1 MKRTSL
7 SPSPSA
13 NFVGIGGRLKGNRIG
28 DIPANIL
35 TLSGFLV
42 GTAHYLYLDP
52 HIRVNKMNI
61 AAILVAGRA
70 TGRQAKAW
78 LFKDVVLYPAMGF
91 IGLITLWW
99 IIATFRSELM
109 PNPWQALTSNLDYIL
124 HPFYRRGPGNLGIG
138 WLLLASLRR
147 VLIGFLLGALVA
159 IPVGFLIGL
168 SRPAML
174 ILNPI
179 IQILRPVSP
188 LAWLPISLA
197 MFGVAE
203 PSAIFVIF
211 ITSLWS
217 TMINTALGVGS
228 VPKDYIDVARV
239 LEMPKYRQIL
249 KIILPASLP
258 YIFTGL
264 RLSLGIAWLVIVA
277 VEMLTGGV
285 GIGFFLWD
293 EWNRLNLSSVF
304 LAVIVIGVTGLIL
317 DYLIS
322 RLQVLVTHRPAKPG
336 S

>member
-1 MKRTSL
+1 MNL
-7 SPSPSA
+7 A
-13 NFVGIGGRLKGNRIG
+13 IF
-28 DIPANIL
+28 
-35 TLSGFLV
+35 TL
-42 GTAHYLYLDP
+42 
-52 HIRVNKMNI
+52 
-61 AAILVAGRA
+61 AAQAGW
-70 TGRQAKAW
+70 KK
-78 LFKDVVLYPAMGF
+78 FKPIVLRDVVLFPALGF
-91 IGLITLWW
+91 LGLITLWW

-109 PNPWQALTSNLDYIL
+109 PTPLEALTSNLHYIL
-124 HPFYRRGPGNLGIG
+124 NPFYQKGPGDLGIG

-147 VLIGFLLGALVA
+147 VCLGFLLGAAVA
-159 IPVGFLIGL
+159 IPLGFLIGL
-168 SRPAML
+168 SRTAML
-174 ILNPI
+174 IINPI

-188 LAWLPISLA
+188 LAWLPIALA

-217 TMINTALGVGS
+217 TIINTALGVAS
-228 VPKDYIDVARV
+228 VPQDYLDVAAV
-239 LEMPKYRQIL
+239 LEMPQHRQIF

-304 LAVIVIGVTGLIL
+304 LAVFVIGITGLVL
-317 DYLIS
+317 DYLIG
-322 RLQVLVTHRPAKPG
+322 RLQLWVTHRPAKSG
-336 S
+336 L